1 MLSTQNLKTPG
12 TVERLANLG
21 YLQVRKRVISSK
33 VSQPHPFMQADIGW
47 GFLLRDPEE
56 TRKLFEKYNP
66 THVIHLAALGELA
79 RNYIDDGPDL

>member
-1 MLSTQNLKTPG
+1 
-12 TVERLANLG
+12 
-21 YLQVRKRVISSK
+21 
-33 VSQPHPFMQADIGW
+33 MQADIGW